1 MSSLR
6 YFSDLEVPLLY
17 GLFEMTSTVVGLL
30 TAAIVILLLI
40 SAFFS
45 CSEIA
50 YSSVNIMRLK
60 SYAEEKR
67 RGAKLALWIAEHF
80 DRTLTTI
87 LVGNNV
93 VNIASTVIVGY
104 LIANFIANPTISF
117 VINTFGMTFL
127 ILIFGEI
134 IPKSI
139 GKENAEGVALKL
151 AGPLFVTI
159 KLLTP
164 FVYVFMGIKKIF
176 YHKKKHDTQP
186 TVTESELETII
197 DTMEEEG
204 VIDSD
209 DADLIQS
216 VLEIGERIVHDIM
229 IPRVDVVAVAD
240 DMSVEEIKELFFVN
254 QFSRLPVYKEDKDH
268 IIGILSERDFFT
280 ALLKGENI
288 VLENLISEP
297 LFVSKAMKV
306 DDLIRKMQSEKKH
319 IAIVSDEYGGTS
331 GIVTMEDALEELVG
345 EIYDEHD
352 DEVIPED
359 IVKLADDEYEIL
371 AEVPLDE
378 LFETLELGKEP
389 ESAYTNVGGFV
400 YSLAEEVPAEDETF
414 TYVTSVYRTG
424 ADELLSEVKVLMTF
438 TILEVVERRITKVK
452 LSLRDLTDEELENDD
467 LSKTTTDSNDSNES
481 NE

>member
-1 MSSLR
+1 MSPLR
-6 YFSDLEVPLLY
+6 YFSEFEVPLFY
-17 GLFEMTSTVVGLL
+17 GQSMTQFEVGILSAVL
-30 TAAIVILLLI
+30 ILLLTL

-50 YSSVNIMRLK
+50 FSSVNIMRLK
-60 SYAEEKR
+60 SYVEEKR

-87 LVGNNV
+87 LVGNNL
-93 VNIASTVIVGY
+93 VNIAATVVVGQLIV
-104 LIANFIANPTISF
+104 NFITSPTLNF

-134 IPKSI
+134 VPKSI
-139 GKENAEGVALKL
+139 GKENPEAVALKF
-151 AGPLFVTI
+151 AGPLFLTI
-159 KLLTP
+159 KILTP
-164 FVYVFMGIKKIF
+164 LVYIFMGIKKIF

-229 IPRVDVVAVAD
+229 IPRVDVIAVAD

-297 LFVSKAMKV
+297 LFVSKTMKV

-359 IVKLADDEYEIL
+359 IVKIADDEYEVL

-400 YSLAEEVPAEDETF
+400 YSLAEEVPVEDDSF

-424 ADELLSEVKVLMTF
+424 TDELLSEVKVLLTF

-452 LSLRDLTDEELENDD
+452 LSLRDLTEEELTSND
-467 LSKTTTDSNDSNES
+467 LTKINNDSNDSHES
-481 NE
+481 HE